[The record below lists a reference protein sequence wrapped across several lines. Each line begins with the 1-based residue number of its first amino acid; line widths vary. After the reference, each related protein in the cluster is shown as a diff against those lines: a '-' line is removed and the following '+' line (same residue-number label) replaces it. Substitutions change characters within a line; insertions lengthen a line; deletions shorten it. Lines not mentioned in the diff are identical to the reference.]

1 MTKGNKAS
9 YELMDNMKK
18 EVIQVINDRKDAIF
32 DAQKEEIKA
41 LEIQIKKK
49 WSDKRFVLMKRDDL
63 RDLMD
68 GIEDARNYT
77 LRAEEEASSC
87 TYAIE
92 EVQSQ
97 SDYANDELSSVY
109 DRLEEFSAMHEEV
122 ETEKGELN
130 E

>member
-1 MTKGNKAS
+1 MTKENKTS
-9 YELMDNMKK
+9 NEMLSNMYHQIDELVSSAMDDIKS
-18 EVIQVINDRKDAIF
+18 
-32 DAQKEEIKA
+32 AQKEEIKA

-109 DRLEEFSAMHEEV
+109 DRLEDFSAMHEEV
-122 ETEKGELN
+122 ETEDK
-130 E
+130 

>member
-1 MTKGNKAS
+1 MTKENKTS
-9 YELMDNMKK
+9 NEMLNNMYHQIDELVSSAMDDIKS
-18 EVIQVINDRKDAIF
+18 
-32 DAQKEEIKA
+32 AQKEEIKA

-122 ETEKGELN
+122 ETEDK
-130 E
+130 

>member
-1 MTKGNKAS
+1 MTKENKTS
-9 YELMDNMKK
+9 NEILDNMYHEVKK
-18 EVIQVINDRKDAIF
+18 VVGNFKGDVIN
-32 DAQKEEIKA
+32 AQKEEIKA

-97 SDYANDELSSVY
+97 SDYANGELSSVY

>member
-1 MTKGNKAS
+1 MTKENKTS
-9 YELMDNMKK
+9 NEILDNMYHEVKK
-18 EVIQVINDRKDAIF
+18 VVGNFKGDVIN
-32 DAQKEEIKA
+32 AQKEEIKA

-63 RDLMD
+63 RDLMN

-77 LRAEEEASSC
+77 SQAEEEASSC

-122 ETEKGELN
+122 ETEDK
-130 E
+130 

>member
-1 MTKGNKAS
+1 MTKENKTS
-9 YELMDNMKK
+9 NEILDNMYHEVKK
-18 EVIQVINDRKDAIF
+18 VVGNFKGDVIN
-32 DAQKEEIKA
+32 AQKEEIKA

-97 SDYANDELSSVY
+97 SDYANGELSSVY
-109 DRLEEFSAMHEEV
+109 DRLEEFSEMHEKV
-122 ETEKGELN
+122 ETEDK
-130 E
+130 

>member
-1 MTKGNKAS
+1 MTKENKTS
-9 YELMDNMKK
+9 NEILDNMYHEVKK
-18 EVIQVINDRKDAIF
+18 VVGNFKGDVIN
-32 DAQKEEIKA
+32 AQKEEIKA

-68 GIEDARNYT
+68 KIEDAKSYT
-77 LRAEEEASSC
+77 SQAEEEASSC

-122 ETEKGELN
+122 ETEDK
-130 E
+130 

>member
-1 MTKGNKAS
+1 MTKENKTS
-9 YELMDNMKK
+9 NEMLSNMYHQIDELVSSAMDDIKS
-18 EVIQVINDRKDAIF
+18 
-32 DAQKEEIKA
+32 AQKEEIKA

-63 RDLMD
+63 RDLMN

-77 LRAEEEASSC
+77 SQAEEEASSC

-97 SDYANDELSSVY
+97 SDYANGELSSVY
-109 DRLEEFSAMHEEV
+109 DRLEEFSSIHEEV
-122 ETEKGELN
+122 ETEDK
-130 E
+130 